1 MDNIQD
7 KIAEIMADPEALS
20 QVQSLGRMLGLGS
33 DEPAPPPKPE
43 PKSGELIP
51 TEALGTITKLM
62 PLLSMANQEDD
73 TSRLLAALR
82 PFLSEEKCRKLDSA
96 KKMLQIM
103 KLLPALKEGG
113 LFDFF
118 L

>member
-1 MDNIQD
+1 MENIQE

-20 QVQSLGRMLGLGS
+20 QVQSLGKMLGLGS
-33 DEPAPPPKPE
+33 EEPSAPAPE
-43 PKSGELIP
+43 SEITNGFSG
-51 TEALGTITKLM
+51 EALGAVTKLM

-96 KKMLQIM
+96 KRMLKIM

-113 LFDFF
+113 LFELF
-118 L
+118 

>member
-1 MDNIQD
+1 MENLQD

-20 QVQSLGRMLGLGS
+20 QVRSLGKMLGLNP
-33 DEPAPPPKPE
+33 DEPAPVPAKAE
-43 PKSGELIP
+43 PQSDGLLSGE
-51 TEALGTITKLM
+51 ALSAVTKLM
-62 PLLSMANQEDD
+62 PLLSMANREDD
-73 TSRLLAALR
+73 TTRLLSALR

-113 LFDFF
+113 FF
-118 L
+118 EFL